1 MPGGG
6 ANVIIGAKLMSVEGK
21 KLEISQLADQDKHD
35 DLFATTPAQR
45 IQMMW
50 QLALD
55 AWAFK
60 GDRIAELR
68 LPRHI
73 VHVLRRES

>member
-1 MPGGG
+1 MVLK
-6 ANVIIGAKLMSVEGK
+6 AAQIRVSNLHR
-21 KLEISQLADQDKHD
+21 QDRSD
-35 DLFATTPAQR
+35 AQDLFRTTAAER
-45 IQMMW
+45 LQMMW

-60 GDRIAELR
+60 GEPVAELR

-73 VHVLRRES
+73 VRVLRRER